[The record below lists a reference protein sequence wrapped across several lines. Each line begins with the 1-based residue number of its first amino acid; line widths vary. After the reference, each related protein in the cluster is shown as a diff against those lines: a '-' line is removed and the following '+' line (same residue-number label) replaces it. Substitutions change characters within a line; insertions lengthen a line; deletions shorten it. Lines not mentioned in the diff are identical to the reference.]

1 MSQVSK
7 RALKQKR
14 QTSIHEAG
22 ATAAPRSPKP
32 GREILTTRLPP
43 AAQVMPPHWHTVSP
57 EPAQGASPA
66 AASASSMFCMPL
78 AKRCSASASC
88 VPAARAPWCQQRFTV
103 TGTGAC
109 W

>member
-1 MSQVSK
+1 MEMNT
-7 RALKQKR
+7 LHNQKDGPVYFWSESA
-14 QTSIHEAG
+14 TG

-32 GREILTTRLPP
+32 GREMLTTRALPG
-43 AAQVMPPHWHTVSP
+43 AQVMPPHWHTVSP

-88 VPAARAPWCQQRFTV
+88 VPAARGPWRQQIYAV
-103 TGTGAC
+103 TGTGP
-109 W
+109 